1 MPLPALQPYPEP
13 KPFLLPNAAY
23 RKEQRLRE
31 QREKKANEKM
41 LAAEAAA
48 GAGALPARPI
58 PTAPPA
64 VASSFVPKPAA
75 EPTFSMGKLGGILAA
90 RKRLDPTDT
99 RLRDPAF
106 AYRATSSPLIGPD

>member
-1 MPLPALQPYPEP
+1 MDRAALR
-13 KPFLLPNAAY
+13 A
-23 RKEQRLRE
+23 R
-31 QREKKANEKM
+31 
-41 LAAEAAA
+41 LAAKREDAKKPMAVDTTLA
-48 GAGALPARPI
+48 ARPI

-99 RLRDPAF
+99 RLKDPTF